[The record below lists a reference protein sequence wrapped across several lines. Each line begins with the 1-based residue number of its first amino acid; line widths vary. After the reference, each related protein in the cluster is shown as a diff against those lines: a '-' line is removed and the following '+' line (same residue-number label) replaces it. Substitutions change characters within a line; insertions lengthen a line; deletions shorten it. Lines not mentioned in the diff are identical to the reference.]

1 MMQGIYLLEEPIS
14 LYRCER
20 AKLYLGFSVKLN
32 MKEKESNET
41 TATSAVGV
49 VETTPYAHVRESVLD
64 YIKLRR
70 ERGASANAIV
80 RNLLTYRNKVVVAPS
95 GNYGSIVDVIIR
107 KAETQLVSDTDKRNL
122 VEFWKQIYDID
133 ISPEE
138 IPLLKVKMMNS
149 ENTFTY
155 PPSMCFFGSESLL
168 IQADVQKFIE
178 SKKSTL
184 KSRMDDVI
192 KKAIITQDLTIGD
205 KKLVFEEQNIS
216 QGQQPVDIQSHLL
229 QEIKQKLF
237 GRNVTAKGSIIFVHD
252 ELWFFPYQLQLS

>member
-32 MKEKESNET
+32 IKENEKKQQDNAAT
-41 TATSAVGV
+41 TVI
-49 VETTPYAHVRESVLD
+49 ETTPQAYVRESVLD
-64 YIKLRR
+64 YIKMRR

-107 KAETQLVSDTDKRNL
+107 KAETQRVSDTDKRNL

-133 ISPEE
+133 ISADE

-149 ENTFTY
+149 ENIFTY

-184 KSRMDDVI
+184 RTRMDDVI
-192 KKAIITQDLTIGD
+192 KKAIVTQDLTIGPT
-205 KKLVFEEQNIS
+205 KLEFEEEQNSS
-216 QGQQPVDIQSHLL
+216 QGQRSQ
-229 QEIKQKLF
+229 
-237 GRNVTAKGSIIFVHD
+237 VTFKATFCKK
-252 ELWFFPYQLQLS
+252 